1 MLDSLE
7 SKSEVERYLADYVE
21 EDSPNF
27 CILNWWKVNSS
38 KYRLL
43 SKVARDV
50 LAIPLSTVTS
60 ESAFSTG
67 GCVLD
72 PFRSSLLPNTDEM
85 LICAQNWLRATD
97 IIDLQEAME
106 EVESYESLES
116 GNFSTKYFFFL

>member
-1 MLDSLE
+1 M
-7 SKSEVERYLADYVE
+7 
-21 EDSPNF
+21 
-27 CILNWWKVNSS
+27 NSS

-50 LAIPLSTVTS
+50 LAIHLSTVAS
-60 ESAFSTG
+60 ESTFSTG
-67 GCVLD
+67 GRVLN
-72 PFRSSLLPNTDEM
+72 PFQSSLLLNTIEM

-116 GNFSTKYFFFL
+116 GNFQQSNFL